1 MPTVD
6 VIWEW
11 VISGLVQNFVWVIVA
26 ILFVQYV
33 QRAYE
38 NWKYGNWKVVV
49 HLRGEDKVN
58 REISPGKVKEILAEP
73 AEMSVFV
80 KGVASP
86 YGWINCDV
94 LTEGKDLGLFLED
107 RTNRRLVIDL
117 DKNPKDDNST
127 NVKGKKKS
135 SRKRRS

>member
-1 MPTVD
+1 ME

-58 REISPGKVKEILAEP
+58 REISPGKVKEILSEP
-73 AEMSVFV
+73 AELSVFV

-127 NVKGKKKS
+127 NVKGKRKS